1 MTTQNYNMGQ
11 VPAINNFP
19 VTNQPINT
27 TQSGISFEQLRNDLS
42 SRIMQLAGQ
51 DALAMSLYQ
60 ACIGQNNNWLTGKM
74 DKLVNVLQMTVDFMW
89 RQNPNQDINL
99 TYNQALDEVWG
110 CAWANMGLMYPHL
123 QQDPTV
129 QPRIGMVQ
137 QWITIGNQREQQF
150 RQAGLLNNNPVQN
163 IPAWQTPSF
172 NQGMPMN
179 TQVVAQQPNGLQMSS
194 TYYNRAPQ
202 PTQFSNMGMMNNGMQ
217 PQFNQGVSM
226 QSGSNF
232 QTASNFQY
240 QQQQQQFNAPAYNSN
255 GSQEDRVAAFKRRM
269 AEKKANWTG
278 EVDQWGMPIE
288 GTEGKYASQQPQPQV
303 QTQQP
308 ATVGSKGMP
317 VSVAEYVQRT
327 TEERIQQFDTA
338 LQQPSTSMP
347 YANNLNNINQV
358 PEKKSFI
365 PQPHE
370 VMSQQRMQ
378 TDGFNQVEY
387 GTERLVPNTTNHQPQ
402 IDVKQ
407 AFRDA
412 GIPEETIQQASQA
425 AIKVDLTNQDQVA
438 ALFTKVLQEEDKQN
452 PEGTNGLLPDEAR
465 CLTDKERRRLYQQGA
480 IFEQPYPAPTTA
492 NPIHNALH
500 CVLLKNG
507 HVRQIITPLNGD
519 KPMRLPAHHDILAPL
534 RNDPSVKRD
543 PNAGKSLS
551 AKPVERVSTTGGV
564 VYDRFAMSRKVLT
577 EGIQVALTE
586 EDPVKRDT
594 LVNKA
599 LSNFDEQVKKDIFDD
614 LSGRGEFLANNPE
627 FAKDAEE
634 GFPHPIFDD
643 EEKNIERAA
652 IAAIIMK
659 AEKIKD
665 VHVVDGGVT
674 DTETLYALEAITNN
688 DPETN
693 DRAKLATVKQTK
705 VLQTFNNPTEK
716 ALAEE
721 ELQDFYW
728 LTEEDSKDE
737 VERLNASNYANILL
751 SRRDYIP
758 TFVWEKLNN
767 RLTEY
772 TNEAIRY
779 ICGVEGLRI
788 DSFAE
793 DYDDLI
799 KHMSEHQCNDPRYT
813 NLAIAIGTMD
823 AFIAIQARCLHVTD
837 DFVLTADDSETDVN
851 IVDKRTITSEEFHR
865 VLNIPATA
873 RSFGIQGNIVTIN
886 SDTEYGLWSMLKDE
900 LTQQLTSRVSRR
912 YYKHPISSII
922 VAFADGNK
930 YRVFPR
936 IGDQPDYH
944 ERVKIADDKEFFAT
958 HTLVK
963 MPSYL

>member
-1 MTTQNYNMGQ
+1 MATTQNYNMGQ

-27 TQSGISFEQLRNDLS
+27 TQSGISFEQLRNDLAN
-42 SRIMQLAGQ
+42 RIMQLAGQ
-51 DALAMSLYQ
+51 DALAMALYQ
-60 ACIGQNNNWLTGKM
+60 SCIGQNNNWLTGKM

-89 RQNPNQDINL
+89 RQNPSQDINL
-99 TYNQALDEVWG
+99 TYNQALDEVWS
-110 CAWANMGLMYPHL
+110 CAWANIGILFPHL

-129 QPRIGMVQ
+129 QPRIGYVQ
-137 QWITIGNQREQQF
+137 QWLAISNQRETQF

-172 NQGMPMN
+172 SQGIPMN
-179 TQVVAQQPNGLQMSS
+179 TQVTAQQSNGIQMTS
-194 TYYNRAPQ
+194 TYYNKPPQ
-202 PTQFSNMGMMNNGMQ
+202 PTQFNNLSMIGGHMQ

-226 QSGSNF
+226 QSSSNF
-232 QTASNFQY
+232 QTASNFQ
-240 QQQQQQFNAPAYNSN
+240 QPQQQFNAPAYNSN
-255 GSQEDRVAAFKRRM
+255 GSQEDRIAAFKRRM

-288 GTEGKYASQQPQPQV
+288 GTEGRYANQQPQV
-303 QTQQP
+303 QPQQP

-317 VSVAEYVQRT
+317 VSVADYVQRT
-327 TEERIQQFDTA
+327 TEQRLQQFDTA
-338 LQQPSTSMP
+338 LGSNTNSMP

-358 PEKKSFI
+358 PEKKSFM
-365 PQPHE
+365 PSQPYE
-370 VMSQQRMQ
+370 IVNQQRMQ
-378 TDGFNQVEY
+378 TDGYNQIEY
-387 GTERLVPNTTNHQPQ
+387 ATERLTPNASTQQPQ

-412 GIPEETIQQASQA
+412 GISEEAIQQASKN
-425 AIKVDLTNQDQVA
+425 AIKVDLTDQDQVT
-438 ALFTKVLQEEDKQN
+438 ALFTKMLQEEDKQK
-452 PEGTNGLLPDEAR
+452 PEGTMGLLPDEVR
-465 CLTDKERRRLYQQGA
+465 CLTDKERRKLYQQGA

-507 HVRQIITPLNGD
+507 HVRQIITPLEGD

-543 PNAGKSLS
+543 PNAGKSIS
-551 AKPVERVSTTGGV
+551 ARPVERVSTTGGV

-577 EGIQVALTE
+577 DGIRTALTE
-586 EDPVKRDT
+586 EDPVKRDM

-599 LSNFDEQVKKDIFDD
+599 LSRFDEQVQKDVFDD

-627 FAKDAEE
+627 FAQDAED

-643 EEKNIERAA
+643 EEKNVERAA
-652 IAAIIMK
+652 IAALLMK
-659 AEKIKD
+659 VEKVKD

-688 DPETN
+688 DPEVN

-705 VLQTFNNPTEK
+705 VLQTFNNPTDK
-716 ALAEE
+716 VLAEE
-721 ELQDFYW
+721 ELQDFFW
-728 LTEEDSKDE
+728 LTEEDSKEDK
-737 VERLNASNYANILL
+737 ERLTAAHYADVLKHRY
-751 SRRDYIP
+751 SYIP
-758 TFVWEKLNN
+758 TFIWEKLNN

-772 TNEAIRY
+772 TNDAIRY

-793 DYDDLI
+793 DYNDLI
-799 KHMSEHQCNDPRYT
+799 KHMAENQCNDPRYP
-813 NLAIAIGTMD
+813 NLPIAISTMD
-823 AFIAIQARCLHVTD
+823 AFLSIQARCLHVTD
-837 DFVLTADDSETDVN
+837 DFVLMADDTSTDVN
-851 IVDKRTITSEEFHR
+851 IVDKRAITSEEYHR

-873 RSFGIQGNIVTIN
+873 RSYGISGNIVTVN
-886 SDTEYGLWSMLKDE
+886 SDAEYGLWSVLKDE

-912 YYKHPISSII
+912 NYKHPISSII

-944 ERVKIADDKEFFAT
+944 ERVGVADDKEFFAN

-963 MPSYL
+963 MPNYL